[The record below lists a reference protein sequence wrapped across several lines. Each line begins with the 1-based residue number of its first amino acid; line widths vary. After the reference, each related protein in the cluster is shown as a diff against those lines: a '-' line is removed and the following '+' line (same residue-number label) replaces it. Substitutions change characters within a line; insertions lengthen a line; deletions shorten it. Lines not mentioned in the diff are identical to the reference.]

1 MRFIGELYKQNLASA
16 GVMAVCMNE
25 LLDGEPD
32 EQKIECSVKL
42 LITVGSGLEV
52 DKKAEMDEWFKVLDR
67 VQKQRVARIRFMIQN
82 LQQVRASG
90 WRNNEREGGLLSMG
104 FSRRAS
110 CVPRK
115 DAVGHEHEHAA
126 RCPSL
131 RRPRLICVYLPPS
144 PPDPTTVFV
153 LRSGLT
159 AKIGKATAEAGK
171 KNARLRGGQAR
182 LNLQPARARGGGHTA
197 PKRPVQLQI
206 QQRSEQRDVAPSGV
220 AHEQSTDD
228 KEQRGSTLAA
238 VPPSPV
244 LGRAASAESGEA
256 TRTVSPGSFTTSTSA
271 HTEATSPSS
280 ETPNLAA
287 TPDRE
292 GEVEDEGADD
302 GDYNDAGDDADMDDD
317 EERDQFPGG
326 VVEADRAKIAKMAK
340 DTLADYFAQDG
351 KMLEAAV
358 AEVREIHD
366 TRVFIHEMLLVWLE
380 LVKPAQIEMLKVL
393 ATALGSHGLIISRD
407 YDDVIKTQVEFL
419 LDLAID
425 VPLAPKRYAECI
437 ACGVACG
444 AASLGVLT
452 HQEFEPFGAGP
463 WARLVCNVLKQIG
476 AGVEQA
482 KAKIAEDSVD
492 LVAAAKKF
500 GMDEAD
506 FRQVLGDNGLADVL

>member
-1 MRFIGELYKQNLASA
+1 
-16 GVMAVCMNE
+16 MAVCMNE

-90 WRNNEREGGLLSMG
+90 WRNNERE
-104 FSRRAS
+104 
-110 CVPRK
+110 
-115 DAVGHEHEHAA
+115 
-126 RCPSL
+126 
-131 RRPRLICVYLPPS
+131 
-144 PPDPTTVFV
+144 
-153 LRSGLT
+153 GLT

-302 GDYNDAGDDADMDDD
+302 GDYNDAGDDADMDED